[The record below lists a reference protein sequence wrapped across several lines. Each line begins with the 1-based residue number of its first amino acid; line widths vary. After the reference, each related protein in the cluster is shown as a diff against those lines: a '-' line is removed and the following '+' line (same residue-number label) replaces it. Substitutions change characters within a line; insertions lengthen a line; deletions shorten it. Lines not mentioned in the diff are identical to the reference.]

1 MPTGEHEDLTR
12 EPQNVTS
19 VSNMDAAER
28 IQMDRKHIFAVNGA
42 SDFLNV
48 VRELLEDERYNVTT
62 TNYIPATFAQIEA
75 LDPSLIIMDLAI
87 GVQAG
92 WELLERL
99 AKDARVRDIPVI
111 VVSTSPRYLE
121 RVEADRARFGA
132 DRVLSKPFDL
142 DDMLGAVEALI
153 GPA

>member
-1 MPTGEHEDLTR
+1 
-12 EPQNVTS
+12 
-19 VSNMDAAER
+19 MDANER
-28 IQMDRKHIFAVNGA
+28 AQQARQHIFAVNGA

-87 GVQAG
+87 GVRAG

-111 VVSTSPRYLE
+111 VVSTSPHYLE
-121 RVEADRARFGA
+121 RVEADPARFGA
-132 DRVLSKPFDL
+132 DRVLSKPFDF
-142 DDMLGAVEALI
+142 DKMLEAVEALI